1 MMGEQKTEAKI
12 ALTDAE
18 FPAGD
23 LAKIFA
29 NEFESSEAVSAV
41 KAWISVAGGS
51 SPFRTPLVEKPWLVI
66 IGGVGSGKTFAAGYA
81 FRELGSRWST
91 FATAPRLAAKIDP
104 WQGED
109 RNERVNADSVLV
121 LDDLGTE
128 KDASGRFGEA
138 FLRVL
143 NARADYPLLI
153 TSNMPKAEWRKR
165 YDERAISRLNH
176 RARVVEIA
184 TKSLR
189 SDGAL

>member
-1 MMGEQKTEAKI
+1 MTERLSEAKS

-23 LAKIFA
+23 LAKIFS
-29 NEFESSEAVSAV
+29 NEFEETAGVAAVRAWVSA
-41 KAWISVAGGS
+41 AGNA
-51 SPFRTPLVEKPWLVI
+51 SPFRTPLVEKPWLVL
-66 IGGVGSGKTFAAGYA
+66 IGGVGSGKSFAAGYA
-81 FRELGSRWST
+81 FRELGSRWTT
-91 FATAPRLAAKIDP
+91 FAAAPRLAAKIDP

-109 RNERVNADSVLV
+109 RSERVNADSVLV

-128 KDASGRFGEA
+128 KDANGRFGEA

-143 NARADYPLLI
+143 NARADYPLII
-153 TSNMPKAEWRKR
+153 TSNLPKAEWRKR